1 MPCIVIL
8 WQPFITKNIAMHRL
22 IVLLVLLAACNTT
35 HKKPS
40 HTSSLQDS
48 NVEYN
53 SNLPLDKIQL
63 PEGFKIDVWAEN
75 VNNARSLCLSPDGTL
90 FVGTRSEGK
99 VYALRDTNGD
109 FRADQQFL
117 LAKGLK
123 MPNGVAFRDGSLYVA
138 EVNRILR
145 FDNIE
150 EHLENPP
157 QPHVVYDKYPTD
169 THHGWKYIN
178 FGPDGKLYVP
188 VGAPCNICEPEN
200 PIYATITRLD
210 VDKPGAEPEIVQRGI
225 RNTVGFTWHPQN
237 KELWFT
243 DNGRDWLGDDLP
255 ACEVNHASKDG
266 MHFGYPYCHQGD
278 LPDDEFG
285 SKRPC
290 SDFTPPAQ
298 NLGAH
303 VAPLG
308 IEFYQGKQ
316 FPASYQNQ
324 ILVAEHGSWNR
335 SKKSGYV
342 LSLLT
347 LDSSGKVTN
356 YTPFASGWL
365 MEDEEVWGRPVD
377 LEHLP
382 DGSLLVSDDF
392 ANAIYRI
399 SYSGK

>member
-1 MPCIVIL
+1 M
-8 WQPFITKNIAMHRL
+8 
-22 IVLLVLLAACNTT
+22 
-35 HKKPS
+35 
-40 HTSSLQDS
+40 
-48 NVEYN
+48 EYN

-99 VYALRDTNGD
+99 VYALRDTNGGLQ
-109 FRADQQFL
+109 ADQQFL

-123 MPNGVAFRDGSLYVA
+123 MPNGVAFRDGNLYVA

-255 ACEVNHASKDG
+255 A
-266 MHFGYPYCHQGD
+266 Y
-278 LPDDEFG
+278 
-285 SKRPC
+285 
-290 SDFTPPAQ
+290 
-298 NLGAH
+298 
-303 VAPLG
+303 
-308 IEFYQGKQ
+308 
-316 FPASYQNQ
+316 
-324 ILVAEHGSWNR
+324 
-335 SKKSGYV
+335 
-342 LSLLT
+342 
-347 LDSSGKVTN
+347 
-356 YTPFASGWL
+356 
-365 MEDEEVWGRPVD
+365 
-377 LEHLP
+377 
-382 DGSLLVSDDF
+382 
-392 ANAIYRI
+392 
-399 SYSGK
+399 